1 MIHVVNVSWDLHVL
15 PALAE
20 VKIVGTKAI
29 EMDEWPL
36 NLSLNTDVKRKN
48 KRKRVF
54 LVDFNQIDRL
64 SNHQK
69 IRIEPKKEE
78 DEEEKKKKKTSDH
91 YFFFFISRFSF
102 SFSSSTYLLPLHLP
116 FPPHICWRENGV
128 LVWDL
133 SEGDQQDPRITF
145 PRPSNSV
152 GAQGFWRENLICWKD
167 KRWL

>member
-1 MIHVVNVSWDLHVL
+1 
-15 PALAE
+15 LAE

-69 IRIEPKKEE
+69 MRIETKKEE
-78 DEEEKKKKKTSDH
+78 DEEEARKRKRKTVTS
-91 YFFFFISRFSF
+91 FFFFIFISRFSY
-102 SFSSSTYLLPLHLP
+102 SLLPLQLP
-116 FPPHICWRENGV
+116 FPPHICWRENRV
-128 LVWDL
+128 LV
-133 SEGDQQDPRITF
+133 
-145 PRPSNSV
+145 
-152 GAQGFWRENLICWKD
+152 
-167 KRWL
+167 